1 MVKTEWM
8 VIANPKA
15 GSNRVLDEWPIISE
29 QLSNFGIE
37 YEVIFSKHKYHSV
50 ELAVKAIREGYR
62 KLIAVGGDGTIHEV
76 VNGIFFQKEVDTSE
90 ITLAVIPAG
99 SGNDW
104 MKMYDVTTDY
114 KQSVGAIA
122 GGKTIFQD
130 ICKVDVV
137 ESMVPQTRY
146 MINVAG
152 VGYDAMICHYCN
164 KMKEDGK
171 TGAILY
177 VKSAV
182 KSFFKIRAKVFKV
195 IVDGKEF
202 FKGRVFSTA
211 FGIGRYSGGGMS
223 QVPDAVVNDGLVN
236 LTIIEKIP
244 KLSIILNFGKLFK
257 GSIYTIKGVYHT
269 VGKRISIFSEVD
281 DSVEVDGEVIGT
293 TPLELSVLPQALR
306 VVVGE
311 NFSLNPPLL

>member
-1 MVKTEWM
+1 MIKTEWM

-15 GSNRVLDEWPIISE
+15 GNNKVLNEWTAIAD
-29 QLSNFGIE
+29 QLSNYNIE
-37 YEVIFSKHKYHSV
+37 YEVIFTKHKYHSI
-50 ELAVKAIREGYR
+50 ELTVKAIREGYR
-62 KLIAVGGDGTIHEV
+62 KFIAIGGDGTIHEV

-104 MKMYDVTTDY
+104 MKMYDVSADY
-114 KQSVGAIA
+114 ALSVKAIA
-122 GGKTIFQD
+122 TGKTVLQD

-152 VGYDAMICHYCN
+152 IGYDALICYHCN

-171 TGAILY
+171 FGAFIYIKAALR
-177 VKSAV
+177 A
-182 KSFFKIRAKVFKV
+182 FFNIKAKMYRV

-211 FGIGRYSGGGMS
+211 FGTGRYSGGGMS
-223 QVPDAVVNDGLVN
+223 QVPDAIVNDGKVN
-236 LTIIEKIP
+236 LTVIQKMP
-244 KLSIILNFGKLFK
+244 KLRIITQFVKLFK
-257 GSIYTIKGVYHT
+257 GSIYSIKGVYHT
-269 VGKRISIFSEVD
+269 VGQNIKIFTNTD
-281 DSVEVDGEVIGT
+281 DCVEVDGEIVGS
-293 TPLELSVLPQALR
+293 TPLELSVMPQALR
-306 VVVGE
+306 VIVGE
-311 NFSLNPPLL
+311 NFSLNPPL